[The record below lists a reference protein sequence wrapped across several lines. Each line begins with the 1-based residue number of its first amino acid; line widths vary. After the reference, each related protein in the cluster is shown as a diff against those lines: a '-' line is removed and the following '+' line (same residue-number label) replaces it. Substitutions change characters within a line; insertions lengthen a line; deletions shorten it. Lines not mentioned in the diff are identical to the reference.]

1 MKKLHTTTGVLAAVA
16 ASALLSGLAFA
27 SDAMRTSDTSAGRS
41 PIAVLARST
50 DAKGEAKGDL
60 ISAAARAMNDRVDVD
75 KDKDQDV
82 DKDVDKD
89 KDQDVDKDNDEAEE
103 NDVDNDADDQP
114 KADTD
119 NDDHGKA
126 VSAVA
131 STNRH
136 GDKHS
141 DRGR

>member
-82 DKDVDKD
+82 DKD
-89 KDQDVDKDNDEAEE
+89 NDEAED